1 MFAHGIVA
9 IIKIILG
16 GFSAG
21 SGDLVNML
29 ILWCGYSR
37 YDYCQT
43 VCYMLM
49 CLQDVFMLSVS
60 LGLWAQKNF
69 INRDETTPKM

>member
-1 MFAHGIVA
+1 MAGDQQPIIAPTKKAEDLKQICEYIMFAHGVVA

-37 YDYCQT
+37 YDYC
-43 VCYMLM
+43 
-49 CLQDVFMLSVS
+49 
-60 LGLWAQKNF
+60 
-69 INRDETTPKM
+69 